1 MLSHLPVTLVAGL
14 DETTRGSVAATLLHA
29 VPAAVLIQYD
39 VSGLADGSVVRTAR
53 TWSGE
58 IDRETIAM
66 SHPCVSCAMRDSL
79 VPLLVSIAAT
89 EQYGAAI
96 VSIPA
101 AGDPQTLAEEI
112 AADAGGELRV
122 DAVIAVLDT
131 DSFVED
137 VSGEDLLQDR
147 PIPTAAEDGRAVAEV
162 VARQLEYANA
172 VVLSRPD
179 DTAEA
184 LALAINPQALIRT
197 PDSIEALLGVRLHDP
212 DAAQT
217 RVEPGSICAPL
228 QKPLHE
234 SEGDVQ
240 TLFWQAARPFH
251 PERLYDVLD
260 DLVAGSARGKGTI
273 WLASQPHARLGWDS
287 FGSNI
292 AIGVLGP
299 WLADLP
305 VEGWS
310 EVGQMH
316 RARSALEWHPE
327 HGDRASY
334 LSITGVGLN
343 LRELTDLLDGCLL
356 RADEWHTEL
365 VDPFAPYLEGSTA
378 A

>member
-1 MLSHLPVTLVAGL
+1 MLSHLPITLVAGL

-29 VPAAVLIQYD
+29 APSAVLIQYD
-39 VSGLADGSVVRTAR
+39 VSGLAGGSVVRTAR
-53 TWSGE
+53 TRSGE
-58 IDRETIAM
+58 IDRETIRM
-66 SHPCVSCAMRDSL
+66 SHPCVSCAMRESL

-89 EQYGAAI
+89 ERYGAAI

-101 AGDPQTLAEEI
+101 AGDPQALAAEI
-112 AADAGGELRV
+112 AADATGELRV

-147 PIPTAAEDGRAVAEV
+147 PIRTAAEDGRAVAEV

-179 DTAEA
+179 ETAEA
-184 LALAINPQALIRT
+184 LARAINPQALIRAA
-197 PDSIEALLGVRLHDP
+197 DSVEDLLGVRLHDP
-212 DAAQT
+212 DAART
-217 RVEPGSICAPL
+217 WVEPGSICAPL
-228 QKPLHE
+228 HE
-234 SEGDVQ
+234 SDGDVQ
-240 TLFWQAARPFH
+240 TLVWQAARPFH
-251 PERLYDVLD
+251 PERLYDALE
-260 DLVAGSARGKGTI
+260 DLVAGSARGKGTV
-273 WLASQPHARLGWDS
+273 WLATQPHARLGWDS
-287 FGSNI
+287 FGANI
-292 AIGVLGP
+292 AIEVLGP

-305 VEGWS
+305 VERWS
-310 EVGQMH
+310 EVGQTH
-316 RARSALEWHPE
+316 QARSALEWHPA

-343 LRELTDLLDGCLL
+343 LRELTDLLNGCLL
-356 RADEWHTEL
+356 RADEWHVEL